1 MTLEEVKSQTPSLLL
16 PYAEAIYQR
25 MIIAEQGLGGM
36 DLPEGE
42 GNQVPPKTGDGE
54 KGIHPLDDQS
64 GK

>member
-25 MIIAEQGLGGM
+25 MIIAEQSLGGV
-36 DLPEGE
+36 DLAEDE
-42 GNQVPPKTGDGE
+42 RNRVPPKTRDGE

-64 GK
+64 GE